1 MNGKCVTCDFFNLL
15 AGALVTVKNG
25 WLWASRLTN
34 QWLWRPVAAAVHCH
48 SDACW
53 LLTCSVRNAGNVPH
67 AKLVICGCMYM
78 AFVWRDFRVDLD
90 FTFKG
95 MKLLHLCKPFVEQQ
109 DAYMFAGVHCTC
121 V

>member
-1 MNGKCVTCDFFNLL
+1 M
-15 AGALVTVKNG
+15 
-25 WLWASRLTN
+25 
-34 QWLWRPVAAAVHCH
+34 
-48 SDACW
+48 
-53 LLTCSVRNAGNVPH
+53 RNAGNVPH

-109 DAYMFAGVHCTC
+109 DAYAFNLLVCTAHVC
-121 V
+121 ECMHTCLIHMAYVRLL